1 MYQKKVLTLT
11 KYKIIIFFMIE
22 KKTKEKLLLGL
33 SGAIGGIALGS
44 ILTSNLFK
52 INNIDGNILKKFT
65 KLEIILKKFQ
75 GKNNPERIKDLL
87 KKRIISKEEQKDLLH
102 IVNIRNKIAH
112 ESKDIEEL
120 EKNKTNR
127 LLDLY
132 INKLSSY

>member
-1 MYQKKVLTLT
+1 MTT
-11 KYKIIIFFMIE
+11 IFFMIE

-120 EKNKTNR
+120 EKNKTIR